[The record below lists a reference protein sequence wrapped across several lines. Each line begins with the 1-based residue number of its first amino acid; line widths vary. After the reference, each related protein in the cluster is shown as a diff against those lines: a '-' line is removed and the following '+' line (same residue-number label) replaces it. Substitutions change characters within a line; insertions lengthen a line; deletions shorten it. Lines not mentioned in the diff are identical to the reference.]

1 MLTLARMSEKHNG
14 YVLVN
19 AEGKSILYIDGNNSN
34 PDVPVAI
41 LSIDPHVVY
50 GMSHPAVI
58 GKILGYRPQN
68 LLSTKKIAHSLYEH
82 GMKAAWGQVTFG
94 ERTVL
99 LTTLNTFYSVISAL
113 TLGENTLINVHAY
126 PGDDKAYLELT
137 VGAKKYIIASTNIDP
152 GFQDAR
158 FINLDLVRD
167 YVVLD

>member
-19 AEGKSILYIDGNNSN
+19 QEGKSILYIDGNNSN
-34 PDVPVAI
+34 PDIPVAI

-58 GKILGYRPQN
+58 SKILGHRPQN
-68 LLSTKKIAHSLYEH
+68 VLTTKKIAHTLYEH
-82 GMKAAWGQVTFG
+82 GMKASWGQVTFG

-99 LTTLNTFYSVISAL
+99 LTTLNTFYSVVPAL
-113 TLGENTLINVHAY
+113 PLGENTLINVHAY
-126 PGDDKAYLELT
+126 PAEDKAYLELT
-137 VGAKKYIIASTNIDP
+137 VSGKKYIIASTNIDP
-152 GFQDAR
+152 GYKDSR